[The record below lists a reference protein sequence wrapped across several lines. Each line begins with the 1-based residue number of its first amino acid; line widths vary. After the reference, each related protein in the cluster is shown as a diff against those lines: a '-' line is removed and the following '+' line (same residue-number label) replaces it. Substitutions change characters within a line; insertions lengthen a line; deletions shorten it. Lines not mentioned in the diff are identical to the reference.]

1 MEEFWNKGQGHF
13 IWHTRLELDDSTS
26 EEKTRHYSWD
36 IQVRGGKECKY
47 SHICC
52 WCKLLVQQQPKL
64 FVQGVHFLFA
74 TQTAKDIPITM

>member
-1 MEEFWNKGQGHF
+1 MLKLQLHSWGPVSVYSWELKVIFWPLEMEEFWNKGQGHF

-47 SHICC
+47 SHN
-52 WCKLLVQQQPKL
+52 LLV
-64 FVQGVHFLFA
+64 
-74 TQTAKDIPITM
+74 